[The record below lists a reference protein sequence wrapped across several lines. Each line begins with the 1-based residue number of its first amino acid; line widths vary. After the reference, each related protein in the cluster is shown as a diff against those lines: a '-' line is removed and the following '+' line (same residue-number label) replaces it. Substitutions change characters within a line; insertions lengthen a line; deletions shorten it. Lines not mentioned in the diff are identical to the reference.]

1 MPTSKR
7 PLEVTT
13 EVFLKRVLSDRFV
26 LSDLG
31 VTEVTEV
38 EELSSVWVTCVFSL
52 QVRVIVTFDPDFKSD
67 GTSIVVGVVIWV
79 VFEEL
84 VYCVVEG
91 V

>member
-26 LSDLG
+26 LSLG
-31 VTEVTEV
+31 TEV